1 VDGAQ
6 AVEHFIAHDDYDMIF
21 MDIQMP
27 RMDGLSATR
36 RIRQL
41 EAEHGRRPL
50 PIIALT
56 ASALDEDVARA
67 LAAGCN
73 LHISKP
79 VKKRVLLD
87 TIRTAAFISVTAQP
101 PAPLA
106 AAAALSPNST
116 LTSPVH
122 KRNGRK

>member
-1 VDGAQ
+1 
-6 AVEHFIAHDDYDMIF
+6 MIF

-27 RMDGLSATR
+27 RLDGLSATR

-41 EAEHGRRPL
+41 EAEQGRRPL

-79 VKKRVLLD
+79 VKKRLLLD

-106 AAAALSPNST
+106 AAATPSPNST
-116 LTSPVH
+116 LLSPVH